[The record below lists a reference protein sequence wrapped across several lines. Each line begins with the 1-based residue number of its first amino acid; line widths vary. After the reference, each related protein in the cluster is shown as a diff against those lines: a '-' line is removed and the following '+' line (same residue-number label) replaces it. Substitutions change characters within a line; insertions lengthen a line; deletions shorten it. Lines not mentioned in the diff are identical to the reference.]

1 MGLSFAKLYRKMLYS
16 FNERW
21 PSYKMIQF
29 RRGTTKSWRSTKI
42 KLASGQPGYDKDK
55 HKIKIGDGNTLWED
69 LPYASGLS
77 AKEVLDSEESA
88 KARSASDSEDK
99 TIITYGKDAPDKST
113 VGQLYL
119 QQYKAEPEVDYV
131 VKSGINGIWTY
142 QQWKSGIARCCGTFT
157 VSTDV
162 QTVVEGIGL
171 FHDSKKI
178 KSVDYP
184 ISFKDI
190 PTEVATLHSPGGIAW
205 LASRG
210 QNTKKASGAYTII
223 SPDEQLTNATYSISL
238 QVEGMWK

>member
-1 MGLSFAKLYRKMLYS
+1 
-16 FNERW
+16 
-21 PSYKMIQF
+21 MIQF
-29 RRGTTKSWRSTKI
+29 RRGTTKSWRSTKT

-55 HKIKIGDGNTLWED
+55 HKIKIGDGSTLWED
-69 LPYASGLS
+69 LPYASGIS

-88 KARSASDSEDK
+88 KARSTSDSEDK
-99 TIITYGKDAPDKST
+99 TIITYGKTAPDKTT

-119 QQYKAEPEVDYV
+119 QQYEAEPEVDYV

-162 QTVVEGIGL
+162 QTDIEGTGL
-171 FHDSKKI
+171 FHDNKKV

-184 ISFKDI
+184 ISFKYI

-210 QNTKKASGAYTII
+210 KNTKKASGAYIII